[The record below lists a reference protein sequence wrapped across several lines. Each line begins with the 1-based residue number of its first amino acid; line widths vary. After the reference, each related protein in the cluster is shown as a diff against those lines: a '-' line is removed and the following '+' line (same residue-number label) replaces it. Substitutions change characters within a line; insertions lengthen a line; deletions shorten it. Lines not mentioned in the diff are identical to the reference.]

1 MKRIFQA
8 LLLAFALLAVGCGKA
23 PEEESQLYY
32 CPMHP
37 HYTSEHEGAC
47 PICGMDLVPA
57 EKGYTPAPQATQSR
71 LQTEEEKKED
81 RGRIL
86 YYRHPMGLPDTSPVP
101 KKDSMGMDYI
111 PVYEGDIDAGLGA
124 VAVAPEMIQSMGV
137 RTASVRMETFGR
149 TARAFGAIEASTR
162 LETTVSAR
170 VEGWVEALQ
179 ASAVG
184 DEVAAG
190 DLLFR
195 LYSPDLIAAQQD
207 YLAALRAGGQE
218 RIASAARRLRSLGL
232 DARAIEAIR
241 ETGRV
246 EERAP
251 VYAPRDGVVAAL
263 DIREGGFVKPGDR
276 LLALQ
281 NYEEVWII
289 AALAEQ
295 DLAMIRPGQPVEAVV
310 AGDAGARRAGVV
322 DYVYPTVDPETRTGR
337 ARIVL
342 ANDDGVL
349 KPGALADVTIAVDAR
364 PRLAVPSEAV
374 LRDSRGA
381 HVIRALGEGRF
392 APIAVETGVVAA
404 GFTEIV
410 SGLSEGDEI
419 VVSGQFLIDSESSL
433 RESLRKLTA
442 PEADESAAHL
452 QHEHGGGH

>member
-1 MKRIFQA
+1 MKRTFQT
-8 LLLAFALLAVGCGKA
+8 LLLAFALLAAGCGKA
-23 PEEESQLYY
+23 PDEEPQLYY

-37 HYTSEHEGAC
+37 HYTSDHEGTC

-57 EKGYTPAPQATQSR
+57 EKDFTPAPQPTHSDPQAEE
-71 LQTEEEKKED
+71 TERED
-81 RGRIL
+81 RGRVL
-86 YYRHPMGLPDTSPVP
+86 YYRHPMGLPDISPVP

-111 PVYEGDIDAGLGA
+111 PVYESDLAAGSGA
-124 VAVAPEMIQSMGV
+124 VAAAPEMIQSMGV
-137 RTASVRMETFGR
+137 RVAPVRMETFGR

-162 LETTVSAR
+162 LETVVSAR
-170 VEGWVEALQ
+170 VEGWVEAMQ
-179 ASAVG
+179 ASAIG

-190 DLLFR
+190 ELLFR

-207 YLAALRAGGQE
+207 YLAALRAGGQG
-218 RIASAARRLRSLGL
+218 RIASAARRLRALGL

-241 ETGRV
+241 KAGQV

-251 VYAPRDGVVAAL
+251 IYAPRDGVVAAL

-276 LLALQ
+276 LLTLQ
-281 NYEEVWII
+281 SYDEVWII

-295 DLAMIRPGQPVEAVV
+295 DLPMIRPGQAVEVVV
-310 AGDAGARRAGVV
+310 ASGEGARHAGVV

-342 ANDDGVL
+342 ANDEGAL
-349 KPGALADVTIAVDAR
+349 RPGAFADVTIAVDAR

-392 APIAVETGVVAA
+392 APVPVETGVVAA
-404 GFTEIV
+404 GFTEVV

-433 RESLRKLTA
+433 RESFRKLTA
-442 PEADESAAHL
+442 PDAEQSAAQL
-452 QHEHGGGH
+452 QREHGGGH